1 MQDLVRSENP
11 LFGPDSFWSWIWS
24 YIGPGS
30 WSTIRGSLVVIISGR
45 RKWVQP
51 KKTEKKVLN
60 VLELWEDFLESV
72 PFEEMQIESI
82 LYVAFR
88 IKNNF
93 RASFRAIFEPSF
105 LNSFRSS
112 LFTSL
117 FNLINHE
124 NTLFH
129 KYSFDCHIFVTFPIQ
144 KSQENANFRE
154 NSKKSWK
161 FVRIFF
167 FQFKVTWPTSSAKVH
182 FQSIPEFYL

>member
-1 MQDLVRSENP
+1 MDPWL
-11 LFGPDSFWSWIWS
+11 WI
-24 YIGPGS
+24 PGC
-30 WSTIRGSLVVIISGR
+30 
-45 RKWVQP
+45 
-51 KKTEKKVLN
+51 
-60 VLELWEDFLESV
+60 DFLESV

-154 NSKKSWK
+154 NSKKD
-161 FVRIFF
+161 VRIFY
-167 FQFKVTWPTSSAKVH
+167 FQFKVTWPTKQKFIFDRYLNSIFNIQQFWPKTTHFGLIQKFSAEKAQ
-182 FQSIPEFYL
+182 F